1 MKCYKCGYH
10 KARVRV
16 PSLEKKA
23 CDECFKQIIEKRF
36 NKTVRGMGL
45 SEVIIKLERP
55 SDKVLLHLFKKR
67 AVRVRELSVKSSSNE
82 SSINQSTLDDIC
94 VSVLKSFFKGE
105 DYVIKEESPLESISE
120 YELKEYARI
129 EGLDFN
135 GNQRQGEEERIHEFI
150 MKLDERR
157 PGVMYSIKDFMKKL
171 FKQF

>member
-1 MKCYKCGYH
+1 MKCYKCGSR

-36 NKTVRGMGL
+36 NRTVRGMNL
-45 SEVIIKLERP
+45 KEVIVKLGRP

-67 AVRVRELSVKSSSNE
+67 AARVRELSVKSSKKE

-105 DYVIKEESPLESISE
+105 DCLIKEESPLESISE
-120 YELKEYARI
+120 YELIEYAQI
-129 EGLDFN
+129 EGLAFN
-135 GNQRQGEEERIHEFI
+135 GNPRTGEEERIHEFI
-150 MKLDERR
+150 MELDERR

-171 FKQF
+171 Q